1 MHKFLQISCLVLALL
16 GFSSV
21 AQAFSVEQMSA
32 WSAPNEPLR
41 MDIALS
47 GLSVAYAS
55 EVQVRVASEA
65 DYSRLGLTRPDWAN
79 SVTFQMIT
87 LPDYRVVAR
96 ATSTAAVTDDPVTLL
111 VDIRTPGEGRLQ
123 QVGATLGGQP
133 IAAKQ
138 PAPERTVAPVPNKPR
153 AIVKVAP
160 SPRAKSYDPSAPV
173 TRVASS
179 SATTLSAQA
188 APQQAAPKAM
198 ADMAATGADMAD
210 DAEQE
215 RAALV
220 QGLQAAK
227 AQVTD
232 LEARL
237 AALDQQA
244 MIRAQSAAS
253 EAAAADETTPAM
265 SDDTPVESET
275 GLTDDAAMVAEP
287 AELSGEAVAMVT
299 GEAVIEE
306 PVVSTLKPYQLF
318 ARFMILVVALILLAL
333 FLIDKVRNRR

>member
-1 MHKFLQISCLVLALL
+1 MHKFLQISCLVLASL

-138 PAPERTVAPVPNKPR
+138 PAPERTVAPVPTKPR

-173 TRVASS
+173 ARVASS
-179 SATTLSAQA
+179 SATSAQA
-188 APQQAAPKAM
+188 APQQATPSAL

-287 AELSGEAVAMVT
+287 AELSGEAAAMVT

-318 ARFMILVVALILLAL
+318 ARFMILVVALILLAF